1 MTTDTHRFG
10 NQVLNLYLFGGT
22 VLFWLVSS
30 GVWVS
35 PGLAKLVGNLPTSGH
50 NLGDGISDR
59 AQLPTFSS
67 IERETTETVESGE
80 RETTELETP
89 ETTPET
95 TPKTTPETTPET
107 IEVTETLPPPPPL
120 SNPEPVSEE
129 NPLEQLEEMLPPLGY
144 PETLSQVSPSDEFN
158 RHYLGR
164 EDVIAVS
171 VTNFPNLAF
180 QSAIDSD
187 GNIVVPLFG
196 KLRVVGLTLEAA
208 QDLIQKVLNEFV
220 IDPQVV
226 VSLLSTPQVQIT
238 VSGEV
243 FRPGYY
249 PLPPG
254 TQPNQA
260 LTAAGGTTTIAD
272 LRTILIRRKS
282 VVNNSIIEREID
294 LLTPLQNGTT
304 PSELNLRDG
313 DAIIVRK
320 LEVGNTTDYDRQLV
334 ARSNLAQQ
342 QISVRVLSYPNGTIG
357 NLTLANGSTFI
368 DALTAISPNPDDADL
383 DSIALIR
390 FDPEQ
395 GKAVTQKLDGEKL
408 LKGDVSQNV
417 PLQDEDV
424 IVVGRSLIA
433 KISAALSVVTR
444 PFNDFLGFR
453 RFFEEIPELF

>member
-10 NQVLNLYLFGGT
+10 NQVLNLSFFGGT

-35 PGLAKLVGNLPTSGH
+35 PGLAKHVGNLPTSVP
-50 NLGDGISDR
+50 NLGDEISDR

-67 IERETTETVESGE
+67 IEPETTETVESGE
-80 RETTELETP
+80 RETTEQESS
-89 ETTPET
+89 E
-95 TPKTTPETTPET
+95 TTPETTPET

-129 NPLEQLEEMLPPLGY
+129 NRLEQLEEMLPPLGY

-220 IDPQVV
+220 IDPEVV
-226 VSLLSTPQVQIT
+226 VSLLSTPAVQIT

-249 PLPPG
+249 PLPAG

-294 LLTPLQNGTT
+294 
-304 PSELNLRDG
+304 
-313 DAIIVRK
+313 
-320 LEVGNTTDYDRQLV
+320 
-334 ARSNLAQQ
+334 
-342 QISVRVLSYPNGTIG
+342 
-357 NLTLANGSTFI
+357 
-368 DALTAISPNPDDADL
+368 
-383 DSIALIR
+383 
-390 FDPEQ
+390 
-395 GKAVTQKLDGEKL
+395 
-408 LKGDVSQNV
+408 
-417 PLQDEDV
+417 
-424 IVVGRSLIA
+424 
-433 KISAALSVVTR
+433 
-444 PFNDFLGFR
+444 
-453 RFFEEIPELF
+453 